1 MDPDEASPGA
11 QDLRYE
17 GRSSVE
23 MAEHTSPAFFL
34 SLSLTVAWVLW
45 VLEDLHLSALKGF
58 SREQLHVSTIFFGI
72 DAVATKGNMATVCPI
87 WGLGTDWLPLAK
99 GKPDC

>member
-23 MAEHTSPAFFL
+23 MEEHTSPAFFL
-34 SLSLTVAWVLW
+34 SLSLTVAWALW
-45 VLEDLHLSALKGF
+45 VLEGLHLSALKGF
-58 SREQLHVSTIFFGI
+58 SREQLHVSTIFLVLMF
-72 DAVATKGNMATVCPI
+72 
-87 WGLGTDWLPLAK
+87 LPLK
-99 GKPDC
+99 VTWSLCIPSEVWEQTG